1 MKQVG
6 IMILALVVCIKV
18 TAQNNTAV
26 KLQTAWN
33 VFTKDAQLKYALT
46 GICVMDAETGTVLF
60 EKNSNTGMAPAS
72 TQKVITTIASFE
84 AFGPSFQYQ
93 TSIGYTGKLTG
104 RKLLGDLVITGT
116 GDPTLA
122 SSRYTISNENALLAN
137 ITNAIKNAGIDTIV
151 GNIIGTDK
159 GFDLNPI
166 PDNWIWGDMGNYY
179 GAGHWAINWNE
190 NQYDLFV
197 KPGNKLNEPV
207 QIAGTNSALIDTEE
221 IVNDVKT
228 GKAGTG
234 DASVIYADPFS
245 TTTLFQGTLE
255 STKNKV
261 SGAIP
266 NADLFALNSIKNY
279 LQANKIFIK
288 GEAKNNLDLYQNKIP
303 KPTSVTNLYTQ
314 SSPTLDS
321 IVYWFL
327 KKSLNLYGE
336 ALVRTIG
343 IEKKGV
349 GSTAMGLE
357 WIDSFYTANGFDTE
371 AIHMYDGSGLSPA
384 NRVTPYAMTKAL
396 YFAKRRSW
404 FSYFYDALPLYN
416 GMKLKSGTINGVRCF
431 TGYHTASNGKKYVI
445 AILINNYD
453 NSKGSVTPK
462 IFKVLDALK

>member
-1 MKQVG
+1 
-6 IMILALVVCIKV
+6 LALVVCIKV

-221 IVNDVKT
+221 IGYNQ
-228 GKAGTG
+228 
-234 DASVIYADPFS
+234 P
-245 TTTLFQGTLE
+245 TL
-255 STKNKV
+255 
-261 SGAIP
+261 
-266 NADLFALNSIKNY
+266 
-279 LQANKIFIK
+279 
-288 GEAKNNLDLYQNKIP
+288 
-303 KPTSVTNLYTQ
+303 TNL
-314 SSPTLDS
+314 
-321 IVYWFL
+321 
-327 KKSLNLYGE
+327 
-336 ALVRTIG
+336 
-343 IEKKGV
+343 
-349 GSTAMGLE
+349 
-357 WIDSFYTANGFDTE
+357 
-371 AIHMYDGSGLSPA
+371 
-384 NRVTPYAMTKAL
+384 
-396 YFAKRRSW
+396 KRSR
-404 FSYFYDALPLYN
+404 
-416 GMKLKSGTINGVRCF
+416 
-431 TGYHTASNGKKYVI
+431 
-445 AILINNYD
+445 
-453 NSKGSVTPK
+453 
-462 IFKVLDALK
+462 